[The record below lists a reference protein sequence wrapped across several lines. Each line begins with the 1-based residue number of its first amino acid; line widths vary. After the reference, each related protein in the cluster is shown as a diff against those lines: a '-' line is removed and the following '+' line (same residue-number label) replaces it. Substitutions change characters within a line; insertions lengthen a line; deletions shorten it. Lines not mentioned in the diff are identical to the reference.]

1 MCLNELCPVKAGK
14 KHSAIKGRKSD
25 HYLLKAL
32 AHKYKFGP
40 HEAVINCCLV
50 IIVGP
55 VHKVIQYIVDWYSLS
70 NKTWTGI
77 TLILWSFNPNQGT
90 INFYA
95 LGDQNRRI
103 LKSKL
108 SEPKCHSQGWLS

>member
-1 MCLNELCPVKAGK
+1 MVMCLNELCPVKAGK
-14 KHSAIKGRKSD
+14 KHSAMKARESD

-40 HEAVINCCLV
+40 HQAVINCCLV

-77 TLILWSFNPNQGT
+77 TLILWSFYT
-90 INFYA
+90 IQIKEQLNFMHC
-95 LGDQNRRI
+95 
-103 LKSKL
+103 
-108 SEPKCHSQGWLS
+108 ET

>member
-1 MCLNELCPVKAGK
+1 MKA
-14 KHSAIKGRKSD
+14 RESD

-40 HEAVINCCLV
+40 HEAVINNCCLV
-50 IIVGP
+50 IIIIVGP

-77 TLILWSFNPNQGT
+77 TLILWSFYT
-90 INFYA
+90 IQIKEQLIFMHCETKIA
-95 LGDQNRRI
+95 
-103 LKSKL
+103 
-108 SEPKCHSQGWLS
+108 EF